1 MKGPYERLKYDLRR
15 LWECPLCH
23 RRERTDGTATYRF
36 CECQSTAAEARPT
49 PMKLVEE
56 AGHRTVPPVKRRCE
70 AEAESPVAAAP
81 ADAPNDSLV

>member
-23 RRERTDGTATYRF
+23 RRERTDGSATFRF

-56 AGHRTVPPVKRRCE
+56 AGHRTVPPVERRCE
-70 AEAESPVAAAP
+70 EEAEQAVTPAAV
-81 ADAPNDSLV
+81 DTPNDQ